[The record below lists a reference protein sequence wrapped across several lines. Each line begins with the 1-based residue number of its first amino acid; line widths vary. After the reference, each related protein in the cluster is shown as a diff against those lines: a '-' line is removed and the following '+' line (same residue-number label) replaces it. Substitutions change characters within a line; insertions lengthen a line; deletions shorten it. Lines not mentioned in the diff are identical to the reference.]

1 MSLLAQIIL
10 AGVIWAVGVGVGIK
24 WQNGIQAVK
33 VAESVRRASAAAD
46 ARRLDIHTAA
56 TKFETVKAAAEI
68 REIKVKEEVDRVVE
82 KIVYSNV
89 CLDDDGLRILRD
101 DIAARHA
108 GGQPGATVPSPA
120 NSDPANWE
128 KRAGVGPRSDPPL

>member
-1 MSLLAQIIL
+1 MSLLAQIVL

-24 WQNGIQAVK
+24 WQNGVQAVK

-68 REIKVKEEVDRVVE
+68 REIKVKEEVERVVE
-82 KIVYSNV
+82 RAIYRDV
-89 CLDDDGLRILRD
+89 CLDDDGLKILRD
-101 DIAARHA
+101 SVNERYD
-108 GGQPGATVPSPA
+108 GPGHV
-120 NSDPANWE
+120 E
-128 KRAGVGPRSDPPL
+128 